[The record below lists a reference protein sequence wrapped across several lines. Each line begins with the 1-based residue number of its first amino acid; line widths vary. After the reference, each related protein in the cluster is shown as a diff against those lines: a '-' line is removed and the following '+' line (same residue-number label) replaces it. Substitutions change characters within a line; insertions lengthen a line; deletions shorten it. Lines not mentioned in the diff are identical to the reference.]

1 MSATRAVI
9 DFILET
15 NIGDFPERLLSEGRR
30 CVLDGT
36 GVILAGSTDHCSRI
50 VQDQIATQGG
60 HAEATIFGLP
70 HTGAPASLAA
80 RANGTAGHAMD
91 FDDTQLS
98 NAPDRIFGLLT
109 HPTVAPLS
117 AGYAMAERVG
127 ATGAEF
133 LEAFLIGFEVE
144 CKIAEAIDPRHYR
157 EGFHSTATIGT
168 LGACATAARLAGLE
182 ADDLAM
188 ALGIAASL
196 SSGIRLGFGTMTK
209 PLHAGRA
216 AENGIVAVDLAAR
229 GFTAGNDALEAPWG
243 FFRVFGGG
251 FEPERLVGALGA
263 PYTLLNPGVSVKPFP
278 SGSLGHPSMAA
289 MLELVTDHDLAPDD
303 VAGITFRAG
312 HNILKPLRYPVPTN
326 ELEAKFCIPFV
337 LSSIVLRRRAGI
349 REFHDDFVLS
359 GEVADMMRR
368 VTVQF
373 DEEIDARGYDRM
385 RSAIDVRLRDGTE
398 LHTQAD
404 TYPGGPER
412 PLTRDEL
419 HAKFRDCASLVMDDA
434 GIDAALGKLERVD
447 ELGHIGELVGAL
459 AVDAAEASA
468 GGPAGVTR

>member
-15 NIGDFPERLLSEGRR
+15 TMDDFPERLLSEGRR
-30 CVLDGT
+30 CVTDGT
-36 GVILAGSTDHCSRI
+36 GVILAGSTDACSRI
-50 VQDQIATQGG
+50 VRDQIAMQGG
-60 HAEATIFGLP
+60 HAQATIMGP
-70 HTGAPASLAA
+70 PDARAPASLAA

-109 HPTVAPLS
+109 HPTVAPLA
-117 AGYAMAERVG
+117 AGYAVAEREG
-127 ATGAEF
+127 ATGAGF

-144 CKIAEAIDPRHYR
+144 CKIAEAIDPRHYM

-168 LGACATAARLAGLE
+168 LGACATAAKLAGLE
-182 ADDLAM
+182 ADELAM

-196 SSGIRLGFGTMTK
+196 SAGIRLGFGTMTK

-216 AENGIVAVDLAAR
+216 AENGILAVDLAAR
-229 GFTAGNDALEAPWG
+229 GFTAGHDALEAPWG

-251 FEPERLVGALGA
+251 FEPERLVGALGS
-263 PYTLLNPGVSVKPFP
+263 PYTLLDPGVSVKPFP

-289 MLELVTDHDLAPDD
+289 MLELVTEHDLAPDD
-303 VAGITFRAG
+303 VAHITFRAG
-312 HNILKPLRYPVPTN
+312 HNILNPLRYPVPRN

-349 REFHDDFVLS
+349 REFRDDFVLS
-359 GEVADMMRR
+359 AEAADMMRR
-368 VTVQF
+368 VTVRF

-398 LHTQAD
+398 LHAEAD

-412 PLTRDEL
+412 PLTRREL
-419 HAKFRDCASLVMDDA
+419 HGKFRDCASLVMDDA
-434 GIDAALGKLERVD
+434 RIDGALDRLERVD
-447 ELGHIGELVGAL
+447 ELGHIQDL
-459 AVDAAEASA
+459 VDALSTAPA
-468 GGPAGVTR
+468 GIPAGVSAGAPA

>member
-9 DFILET
+9 DFIRET
-15 NIGDFPERLLSEGRR
+15 TIGDFPPRLLAEGRR
-30 CVLDGT
+30 CVTDGT
-36 GVILAGSTDHCSRI
+36 GVILAGSTDACART
-50 VQDQIATQGG
+50 VRDQISIQGG
-60 HAEATIFGLP
+60 RAEATMLGLP
-70 HTGAPASLAA
+70 GARTPASLAA

-98 NAPDRIFGLLT
+98 SAPDRIFGLLT

-117 AGYAMAERVG
+117 AGYAVAERSG
-127 ATGAEF
+127 ASGAEF

-144 CKIAEAIDPRHYR
+144 CKIAEAIHPRHYM

-168 LGACATAARLAGLE
+168 LGACATAAKLVGLASDE
-182 ADDLAM
+182 LAM

-216 AENGIVAVDLAAR
+216 AENGILAVDLAAR
-229 GFTAGNDALEAPWG
+229 GFTAGRDALEAPWG

-251 FEPERLVGALGA
+251 FEPERLVGALGS
-263 PYTLLNPGVSVKPFP
+263 PHTLLDPGVSVKPFP

-289 MLELVTDHDLAPDD
+289 MLELVVEHDLAPNDI
-303 VAGITFRAG
+303 AGITFRAG
-312 HNILKPLRYPVPTN
+312 HNILNPLRYPVPRN

-349 REFHDDFVLS
+349 REFRDDFVLS
-359 GEVADMMRR
+359 DAVAEMMSRI
-368 VTVQF
+368 TVKF
-373 DEEIDARGYDRM
+373 DEEIDALGYDRM

-398 LHTQAD
+398 LRTEAD

-412 PLTRDEL
+412 PLTRAQL
-419 HAKFRDCASLVMDDA
+419 HAKFRDCASLVLE
-434 GIDAALGKLERVD
+434 GGEIDRALDRLVRVD
-447 ELGHIGELVGAL
+447 ELAHIEELVAAL
-459 AVDAAEASA
+459 LPAPSAESA
-468 GGPAGVTR
+468 